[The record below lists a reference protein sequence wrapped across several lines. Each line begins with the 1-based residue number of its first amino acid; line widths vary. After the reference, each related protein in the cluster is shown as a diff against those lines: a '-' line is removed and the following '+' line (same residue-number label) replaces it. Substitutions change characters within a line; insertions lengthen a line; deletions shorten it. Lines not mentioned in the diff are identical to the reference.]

1 MRRQLSQID
10 EEALKEEFLLVGK
23 IIGHLTRVAGVLVV
37 VDTPERRP
45 TEGDHAYA
53 KRAQRDCLLAIN
65 PNYVVE

>member
-1 MRRQLSQID
+1 MD
-10 EEALKEEFLLVGK
+10 EEALKQEFLLVGK

-45 TEGDHAYA
+45 SEGDPAYA
-53 KRAQRDCLLAIN
+53 KRAQRDRVLAIN